1 MEGKTD
7 PTALFRERFS
17 GHEVPAP
24 DGAWEAISSQLTL
37 HAATSTDGVN
47 ELFRDRFAQHEAPV
61 DPGAWTAIESQ
72 LGGAAGAGAGA
83 GWTAVAGWAAAGVA
97 VLVLTAG
104 VVYLNEKPAPAE
116 AVIATTEQRPG
127 AEVPQGPSTFP
138 TERTTT
144 PDAAP
149 LHDVHAAPRTAA
161 PAPATARP
169 QVRMATAAME
179 PAADAAQPR
188 ANPSD
193 NPPATDAS
201 GTNLDPATTNP
212 ALPELVIDEM
222 MDVADHK
229 VLQPATVPDTALDD
243 DKPVMAPPVFGS
255 EPEAERFHI
264 FLPNVFTPYNHDGIN
279 DEYLPQGEGIG
290 SAIIRVYSVADNRL
304 VFSSNEL
311 TPWDGRDMNTGEYCN
326 EGHYLY
332 ALEVTGTDGQVRTQG
347 QVVLLMR

>member
-37 HAATSTDGVN
+37 HAATSADGVN

-116 AVIATTEQRPG
+116 AVVATTEHRPG
-127 AEVPQGPSTFP
+127 TEAPQGPSTFP

-149 LHDVHAAPRTAA
+149 LHEVHAAPRTAA
-161 PAPATARP
+161 PRTAAPAPRRP
-169 QVRMATAAME
+169 PVAGSVEAL
-179 PAADAAQPR
+179 PAA
-188 ANPSD
+188 
-193 NPPATDAS
+193 T
-201 GTNLDPATTNP
+201 
-212 ALPELVIDEM
+212 
-222 MDVADHK
+222 
-229 VLQPATVPDTALDD
+229 PDTD
-243 DKPVMAPPVFGS
+243 S
-255 EPEAERFHI
+255 AEQRYQQAQQQYRSG
-264 FLPNVFTPYNHDGIN
+264 NYAA
-279 DEYLPQGEGIG
+279 
-290 SAIIRVYSVADNRL
+290 AITL
-304 VFSSNEL
+304 
-311 TPWDGRDMNTGEYCN
+311 
-326 EGHYLY
+326 
-332 ALEVTGTDGQVRTQG
+332 
-347 QVVLLMR
+347 